1 MAARSARAGLT
12 LIELLLAI
20 TIAVLLVAVVL
31 STYRTVHAVAAGQQ
45 ERVQTRQAAADA
57 VELLQDDL
65 MRLFEAGRPETRI
78 VLTQQVGQA
87 AVSFCAIER
96 PPGERDL
103 RWGRALRIEWSATP
117 RGDGLALA
125 RGRHACFLHQDDL
138 WLEGRLAWILSTLQ
152 REPEAPVLLSA
163 AEFLAPSHATV
174 GRWTAPFSGQ
184 HERRLSAA
192 DWFCPLLVQN
202 YLAIPAPVF
211 RRDLAEGAQPLDEN
225 LPYAADWK
233 FWLTLA
239 RHHPALYRPQP
250 TVGFRVHPESQ
261 TVSLTSDP
269 EAYRRQLESV
279 YLAFAPLVP
288 DTPQGRRWQAAGE
301 LGLVANAM
309 MAALFHRRPAPWRL
323 FFRALLRAGPR
334 GTWRYLRAS
343 RVTQR
348 LGARL
353 FILLR
358 RS

>member
-125 RGRHACFLHQDDL
+125 RATRPLTGPGSQGAPVTNLLVEDL
-138 WLEGRLAWILSTLQ
+138 GDFQVSFHDGTNWVDRWPPGSSNVVPRSARLAIRSRAAPTGEAWKLEVWIPAGATFTSSLQ
-152 REPEAPVLLSA
+152 RTA
-163 AEFLAPSHATV
+163 ATV
-174 GRWTAPFSGQ
+174 
-184 HERRLSAA
+184 
-192 DWFCPLLVQN
+192 
-202 YLAIPAPVF
+202 PAP
-211 RRDLAEGAQPLDEN
+211 
-225 LPYAADWK
+225 
-233 FWLTLA
+233 
-239 RHHPALYRPQP
+239 
-250 TVGFRVHPESQ
+250 
-261 TVSLTSDP
+261 
-269 EAYRRQLESV
+269 
-279 YLAFAPLVP
+279 
-288 DTPQGRRWQAAGE
+288 
-301 LGLVANAM
+301 
-309 MAALFHRRPAPWRL
+309 
-323 FFRALLRAGPR
+323 
-334 GTWRYLRAS
+334 
-343 RVTQR
+343 
-348 LGARL
+348 
-353 FILLR
+353 
-358 RS
+358 